1 MRKGVLIQQVRL
13 TLVSLFLA
21 VNAVAEESVLS
32 DNQRIASNHL
42 GYELQYRIYRPAAA
56 SAEDKLPSLY
66 VTDGQWY
73 LSQGNF
79 KSVLDNAIES
89 GAIEPVLVVFLDSR
103 NPDKLEE
110 NRRNSQFMC
119 STEFASFF
127 AAELIPAISRDQ
139 PVSSLR
145 DDRAII
151 GLSFGGLNSACFG
164 LMLPKLFSGI
174 IMQSP
179 ASGKHVDV
187 VRDLYEEREL
197 LPLKMFLSVGTRNDN
212 TRAVK
217 RFRNSLEDKGYDLTF
232 IKVNEGHNWQNWG
245 PLLDDVLLT
254 FYKKPE

>member
-1 MRKGVLIQQVRL
+1 ML
-13 TLVSLFLA
+13 LA
-21 VNAVAEESVLS
+21 VTAVADEGSLG

-42 GYELQYRIYRPAAA
+42 GYELQYRVYRPTAT

-79 KSVLDNAIES
+79 KSILDQAIDT
-89 GAIEPVLVVFLDSR
+89 GVIEPVLVIFLDSR

-119 STEFASFF
+119 STDFASFF
-127 AAELIPAISRDQ
+127 AAEFIPTISREQ
-139 PVSSLR
+139 PVSSTR
-145 DDRAII
+145 EDRAIM

-187 VRDLYEEREL
+187 VRELYEERDV
-197 LPLKMFLSVGTRNDN
+197 LPLKMFMSVGTKNDN
-212 TRAVK
+212 LRAAK
-217 RFRNSLEDKGYDLTF
+217 RFRDSLEDKGYDLTF
-232 IKVNEGHNWQNWG
+232 IKVKEGHDWQNWG

-254 FYKKPE
+254 FYRKPE